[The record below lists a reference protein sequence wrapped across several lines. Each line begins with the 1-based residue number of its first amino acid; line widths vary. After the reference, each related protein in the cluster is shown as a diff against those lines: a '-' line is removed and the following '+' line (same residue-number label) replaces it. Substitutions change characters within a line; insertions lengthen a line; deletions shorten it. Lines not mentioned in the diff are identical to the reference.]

1 MKRDW
6 QSSVSAMILFSSLLD
21 NFVKKDSIF
30 MPPPPCN
37 ISFSKCAEKRQELTV
52 DQVFLLYRKGVTE
65 QRKGNFSLAL
75 HCLQPLI
82 PFFCNTPLIWVRII
96 EIGIRLLYY
105 RDNVNEGRIL
115 EVYGSGRTRR
125 VVLAPNGHN
134 NGGRPSAAFYAQ
146 IADQAGITEDYLESI
161 AGVLLSLTHKT
172 KNRQLRITSLSLA
185 AYVALKMG
193 RYHYAADLAHKMID
207 EEESIGNCSM
217 TASMYLMECMVSSGP
232 FDIALKVMSVDGT
245 ERQAGEC
252 GSYPIWAV
260 INRCIVLCANRKYH
274 EAENLYKE
282 IRASTS
288 TNDLYE
294 RSVLALGIFIYS
306 KLNRAPDAFRLI
318 EELRNIQDEEDE
330 QIVGEGGRSNT
341 AEDPLIV
348 LARLEAEK

>member
-1 MKRDW
+1 ML
-6 QSSVSAMILFSSLLD
+6 VILLQHFHC
-21 NFVKKDSIF
+21 
-30 MPPPPCN
+30 MPPPSSN
-37 ISFSKCAEKRQELTV
+37 TSLSKCAEKRQELTA

-105 RDNVNEGRIL
+105 RDNVNEGKIL
-115 EVYGSGRTRR
+115 EIYGSGRTRR
-125 VVLAPNGHN
+125 VVLAPKGHN
-134 NGGRPSAAFYAQ
+134 NGACPSAAFYAQ

-217 TASMYLMECMVSSGP
+217 TASMYLMECMVSTGP
-232 FDIALKVMSVDGT
+232 FDIALKVMNVDGT

-252 GSYPIWAV
+252 GSYPIWA
-260 INRCIVLCANRKYH
+260 
-274 EAENLYKE
+274 E

-288 TNDLYE
+288 TNELYK
-294 RSVLALGIFIYS
+294 RSVLALGVFIYS

-318 EELRNIQDEEDE
+318 EELRRTQDDEDE
-330 QIVGEGGRSNT
+330 HVVEESGRSSG
-341 AEDPLIV
+341 AEDPLTV
-348 LARLEAEK
+348 LARIEAEKRQSVF